1 MERWF
6 AERAWLGGPNLTENV
21 VLTVGRGR
29 ITSIARAQSHSSA
42 DHKLDGIVIPGLVSA
57 HSHAFHRALR
67 GHTSDGTGDFWS
79 WRTPMYK
86 VANRLN
92 PESYRELAIAV
103 FSEMLEAGITTVGEF
118 HYLHHDEDGQPYADP
133 NAMGRAL
140 IEAAVHV
147 GIRVTLIDAAYLMS
161 NVAGSPVTPQQ
172 RRFSDGT
179 IDAWSERVRDLN
191 REFSGEPAVRIGVAA
206 HSVRGVAATD
216 LGDVARTA
224 RELNVPLHIH
234 VSEQIAENEACKAAH
249 GVTPARLLETVGFLG
264 PSTTLVH
271 ATHLTPDDIDIIAA
285 TGTGVCFCPTT
296 EADLGDGIGPAA
308 ELVEAGVHL
317 SLGSDSNA
325 IIDILDEARR
335 VEYHDRLR
343 LHSRGIH
350 RPEDMLESAT
360 SGGAEALGW
369 SGGGRIAE
377 NAPADF
383 IAIDPTSSELA
394 GTDLSTVAGLAMAST
409 RASVTDVVVGGRR
422 VVASGRLLAAPTA
435 LERASTLAAMAKTG
449 EQS

>member
-6 AERAWLGGPNLTENV
+6 AERAWLGGPNLAENV
-21 VLTVGRGR
+21 ALTVGDGL
-29 ITSIARAQSHSSA
+29 ITSIGSAQRPSSA
-42 DHKLDGIVIPGLVSA
+42 DHRLDGIVIPGLVSA
-57 HSHAFHRALR
+57 HSHAFHRTLR

-79 WRTPMYK
+79 WRKPMYEL
-86 VANRLN
+86 ANRLH

-103 FSEMLEAGITTVGEF
+103 FSEMLESGITTAGEF

-133 NAMGRAL
+133 NAMGKAL

-147 GIRVTLIDAAYLMS
+147 GIRLTLIDAVYLTS
-161 NVAGSPVTPQQ
+161 SVAGTPVTLQQ

-179 IDAWSERVRDLN
+179 IDAWSERVRDLHTTM
-191 REFSGEPAVRIGVAA
+191 SGVPGLRMGVAA
-206 HSVRGVAATD
+206 HSVRGVAAND

-224 RELNVPLHIH
+224 RELDVPLHIH
-234 VSEQIAENEACKAAH
+234 VSEQIAENEACVAEH
-249 GVTPARLLETVGFLG
+249 GVTPVGLLDNVGFLG
-264 PSTTLVH
+264 PTTTLVH
-271 ATHLTPDDIDIIAA
+271 ATHLTPNDIDIIAT

-317 SLGSDSNA
+317 SLGSDSNT

-335 VEYHDRLR
+335 IEYHDRLR
-343 LHSRGIH
+343 LHRRGIH
-350 RPEDMLESAT
+350 RPEALLESAT

-369 SGGGRIAE
+369 SGGGHIAE

-383 IAIDPTSSELA
+383 IAIDPTSSELG
-394 GTDLSTVAGLAMAST
+394 GTDPSTLTGLATAST
-409 RASVTDVVVGGRR
+409 RASVTDVVVAGRR
-422 VVASGRLLAAPTA
+422 LVASRGLLTGPSPS
-435 LERASTLAAMAKTG
+435 ERASTLAAMGKKG
-449 EQS
+449 E